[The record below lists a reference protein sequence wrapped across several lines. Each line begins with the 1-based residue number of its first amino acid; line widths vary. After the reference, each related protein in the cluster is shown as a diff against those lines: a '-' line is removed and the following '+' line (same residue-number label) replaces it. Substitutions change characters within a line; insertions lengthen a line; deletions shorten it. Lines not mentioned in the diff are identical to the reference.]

1 MGGRIMAER
10 RQSRRVRRRR
20 DVRRVRADANNQI
33 DARADDHLRAFVRV
47 LARQAA
53 REVFEADMKRD
64 SETIQ

>member
-1 MGGRIMAER
+1 
-10 RQSRRVRRRR
+10 V
-20 DVRRVRADANNQI
+20 NKQI

-53 REVFEADMKRD
+53 REVFEAEMKRH